1 MTLKMVISPVFPLSI
16 GISKS
21 IVVKLADKETVDSIG
36 QKNGS
41 IETLAYGG

>member
-1 MTLKMVISPVFPLSI
+1 METSPVFPTFI
-16 GISKS
+16 DIAKS